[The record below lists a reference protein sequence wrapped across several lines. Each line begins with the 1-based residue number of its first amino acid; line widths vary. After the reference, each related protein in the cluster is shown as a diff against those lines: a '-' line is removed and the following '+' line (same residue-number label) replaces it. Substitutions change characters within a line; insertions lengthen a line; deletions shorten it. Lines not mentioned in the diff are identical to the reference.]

1 MSKENDDQ
9 ADRLIKETIEAGVM
23 TITLNRPERMN
34 ALTEAMLLQF
44 RAALERAAAD
54 PLTRAVLVRAAG
66 RAFCTGQDL
75 SARDPRKFAEPF
87 DLEAIQ
93 RELFHPIVTLIR
105 TMEKP
110 VVIAVHGAAA
120 GAGASIAIAGDIV
133 LAADDAKFIWSF
145 AKVGL
150 SVDAGAGHTL
160 VQALGAARAR
170 ALLLTAGSLSG
181 SEAAAAGLI
190 WRSMPESELQDEAS
204 AIARR
209 LAEGPTLGYG
219 LIKKAVAAAET
230 MPFDEYLADE
240 ARLQGIAGRSE
251 DYREGVLS
259 FLEKRPAAFKSR

>member
-1 MSKENDDQ
+1 
-9 ADRLIKETIEAGVM
+9 
-23 TITLNRPERMN
+23 
-34 ALTEAMLLQF
+34 
-44 RAALERAAAD
+44 
-54 PLTRAVLVRAAG
+54 
-66 RAFCTGQDL
+66 
-75 SARDPRKFAEPF
+75 
-87 DLEAIQ
+87 
-93 RELFHPIVTLIR
+93 
-105 TMEKP
+105 MEKP
-110 VVIAVHGAAA
+110 IVIAVHGAAA

-204 AIARR
+204 ALARR

-219 LIKKAVAAAET
+219 LIKKAAAAAET
-230 MPFDEYLADE
+230 MPFNEYLSEE

-259 FLEKRPAAFKSR
+259 FLEKRPAAFKGR

>member
-1 MSKENDDQ
+1 MSKENDDP
-9 ADRLIKETIEAGVM
+9 AARLIDETIEAGVM
-23 TITLNRPERMN
+23 TVTLNRPERMN
-34 ALTEAMLLQF
+34 ALTGAMLLQF
-44 RAALERAAAD
+44 REALERAAAD
-54 PLTRAVLVRAAG
+54 RAIRAVLIRAAG

-75 SARDPRKFAEPF
+75 SARDPRKFTEPF

-93 RELFHPIVTLIR
+93 KQLFHPIVTLIR
-105 TMEKP
+105 TMDKP

-160 VQALGAARAR
+160 VHALGAARAR

-181 SEAAAAGLI
+181 REAADAGLI
-190 WRSMPESELQDEAS
+190 WKSMPEDELQAEAS
-204 AIARR
+204 ALARR

-219 LIKKAVAAAET
+219 LIKKTVAAAET

-240 ARLQGIAGRSE
+240 ARLQGAAGRSE

-259 FLEKRPAAFKSR
+259 FLEKRPAAFRGR